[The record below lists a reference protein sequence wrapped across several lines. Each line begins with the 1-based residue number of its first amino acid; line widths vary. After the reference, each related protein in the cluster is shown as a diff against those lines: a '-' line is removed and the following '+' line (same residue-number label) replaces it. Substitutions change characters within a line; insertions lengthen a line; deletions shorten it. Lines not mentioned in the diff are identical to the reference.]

1 MAARKQGE
9 VLSGATLRDMGWSD
23 RDVLLQVTLRTC
35 LVGGD
40 TQEKD
45 TGCRKNNAN
54 GILSVREGR

>member
-1 MAARKQGE
+1 
-9 VLSGATLRDMGWSD
+9 MGWSD
-23 RDVLLQVTLRTC
+23 RDVLLQVTLRTRS
-35 LVGGD
+35 VGGD